1 MPDKPLSEY
10 SIYAIKA
17 SVGHHF
23 NDYGNMTE
31 LELYQW
37 CMNCTD
43 ETLSWPNGV
52 SPCVQYEYE
61 WSTNMKDLLIAFKQE
76 IEDAMSW
83 ALNGI

>member
-1 MPDKPLSEY
+1 M
-10 SIYAIKA
+10 
-17 SVGHHF
+17 V
-23 NDYGNMTE
+23 
-31 LELYQW
+31 
-37 CMNCTD
+37 MNCTD